1 MQPQNDAYAYI
12 HTLDRMV
19 IVHLLRPPDL
29 YEDGPILSKYT
40 LPAFR
45 GTYFFFFLHLKRH
58 FGPYFGVYAMVWYLS
73 LFFIKRK
80 KFVKLTISLYFF
92 FKNRQKLVKVKIGL
106 SFTTLKPYL
115 VTNLQ
120 ENLILERKLVIL
132 SRRRKRKIK
141 Q

>member
-45 GTYFFFFLHLKRH
+45 GRYFFFFFVFETSFRT
-58 FGPYFGVYAMVWYLS
+58 
-73 LFFIKRK
+73 LFWCLCYGLVFVIVFYKEKKIREIND
-80 KFVKLTISLYFF
+80 KFVFF

-106 SFTTLKPYL
+106 LFTTLKPYL

>member
-1 MQPQNDAYAYI
+1 MFFVVFETSFRTQFWCLCYG
-12 HTLDRMV
+12 LVLFV
-19 IVHLLRPPDL
+19 IVL
-29 YEDGPILSKYT
+29 YKEKKIREINDK
-40 LPAFR
+40 
-45 GTYFFFFLHLKRH
+45 
-58 FGPYFGVYAMVWYLS
+58 
-73 LFFIKRK
+73 FI
-80 KFVKLTISLYFF
+80 FY

-106 SFTTLKPYL
+106 LFTTLKPYL

>member
-1 MQPQNDAYAYI
+1 MARWPRLEWRLWSFRTQYWCLCYG
-12 HTLDRMV
+12 LVLFV
-19 IVHLLRPPDL
+19 IVL
-29 YEDGPILSKYT
+29 YKEKKIREINDK
-40 LPAFR
+40 
-45 GTYFFFFLHLKRH
+45 
-58 FGPYFGVYAMVWYLS
+58 
-73 LFFIKRK
+73 FI
-80 KFVKLTISLYFF
+80 FF

-106 SFTTLKPYL
+106 LFTTRKPYL